1 MSVQPLPASQ
11 PVDFGRWPRR
21 LALSIAFFL
30 GACLVWLPYSLH
42 ALVDKGA
49 RPFLWGGIAL
59 ILLTAALLAR
69 RSQRLQPYWRVIYAL
84 FVASA
89 ASFADWFLSDW
100 LTGLLNV
107 PIHSAAGYGL
117 AKFESMLVLSLC
129 LIVLVR
135 LSGDDLGSLY
145 LKRGKVRWWL
155 PIGLATF
162 AFFAITVI
170 PAAVGLF
177 EGRDVTWSRI
187 LPWIPWILLFVLSNG
202 FLEELQFRGLLLP
215 RFAPHIGAVPAI
227 LVISAV
233 FSLAHIGVDYTPAIL
248 PFLGITFVLGLSF
261 ATLIYKTDS
270 LWGAVLFHAGAD
282 IPVVVGLMSL
292 L

>member
-1 MSVQPLPASQ
+1 MSVQPLPVSQ

-42 ALVDKGA
+42 ALIDKDA

-59 ILLTAALLAR
+59 GLLAAALLAR
-69 RSQRLQPYWRVIYAL
+69 RSPRLHAYWLVLYGL
-84 FVASA
+84 FAASA
-89 ASFADWFLSDW
+89 AAFADWFLSDW
-100 LTGLLNV
+100 LTGLLHV
-107 PIHSAAGYGL
+107 PVHSVVGYGL

-129 LIVLVR
+129 LILLVK
-135 LSGDDLGSLY
+135 LAGDDLGSLY

-162 AFFAITVI
+162 TFFAVTVI

-177 EGRDVTWSRI
+177 QGRDLSWARI
-187 LPWIPWILLFVLSNG
+187 LPWTPWILLFVLSNG
-202 FLEELQFRGLLLP
+202 FVEELQFRGLLLP
-215 RFAPHIGAVPAI
+215 RFRQHIGAVPAI
-227 LVISAV
+227 LVTSAV
-233 FSLAHIGVDYTPAIL
+233 FSLAHIGVNYTPAIL
-248 PFLGITFVLGLSF
+248 PFLIITLVLGLSF

-282 IPVVVGLMSL
+282 IPVIVGILSVL
-292 L
+292 